1 MENNKSFLSNKG
13 LNSNKMM
20 LSENDEIMSNETTI
34 ADTMNKHFVNITKK
48 LKLKPTETETINL
61 HCQKY

>member
-1 MENNKSFLSNKG
+1 MENNKTFLSNKG

-34 ADTMNKHFVNITKK
+34 AGTMNKH
-48 LKLKPTETETINL
+48 
-61 HCQKY
+61 CQHH